1 MHTVLGRITV
11 TVLPK
16 MCQQILES
24 IISAD
29 NLYYSFQNR
38 NDLKIILVEEEQAII
53 TTMVSNGYKHF
64 TVQLCYKILR
74 HEQWVG
80 TPRQN
85 WGNVPLHTD
94 IDISDDIERIRL
106 SRNKIVSMETKS
118 LDKTTFLT
126 LMDEFREIAKR
137 VDFYLKKDVKFLL
150 QIQPTE
156 SMTKAE
162 IESTVEE
169 IRRLPV
175 IEGMFFFMLPH
186 L

>member
-1 MHTVLGRITV
+1 MHAVLGRITV

-16 MCQQILES
+16 MCQQILGS

-29 NLYYSFQNR
+29 NLYCSFQNR
-38 NDLKIILVEEEQAII
+38 NDLKKILVKKEQEII
-53 TTMVSNGYKHF
+53 TAMKANGYKHF

-94 IDISDDIERIRL
+94 IHISDDIERIRL

-118 LDKTTFLT
+118 LDNTTFLT
-126 LMDEFREIAKR
+126 LIDEFTEIAKR
-137 VDFYLKKDVKFLL
+137 VDIYLKKGDMFLL
-150 QIQPTE
+150 QIEPTK

-162 IESTVEE
+162 IESTVKE
-169 IRRLPV
+169 IHKLPV
-175 IEGMFFFMLPH
+175 IKGMFLFMLPH